1 MAEALHTK
9 YRPKEWES
17 VYGQDSVKKVLQKQ
31 IETGN
36 IRNAYLFVGNSGC
49 GKTTLARLFANK
61 VNNGQGSPI
70 EIDAASNSG
79 VENVRNIIATA
90 SERALDCKYKVIVI
104 DECHAM
110 SSQAWQAFL
119 KCIEEPPA
127 YTIFIFCTTEV
138 KKIPQTIINRVQ
150 KFNFTRIKT
159 SLIKER
165 LDYICRQEGFTNYN
179 EATDYISKLSNGGM
193 RLAISLLDK
202 CAGSNKD
209 LSIENVLSCLGEYS
223 QNKLFDLTNA
233 FIDGDERKVIELV
246 EEYYDNG
253 NEMSTFVDK
262 LISFTMD
269 VLKYSIFKDIS
280 LTMFTSADID
290 ALNYIT
296 NIENSVGY
304 YNYVIDK
311 LTELRSKIKGSDNQL
326 STVEVCL
333 LQVSRGK

>member
-9 YRPKEWES
+9 YRPQDWSS

-36 IRNAYLFVGNSGC
+36 IRNSYLFVGNSGC

-90 SERALDCKYKVIVI
+90 SERALDCKYKVII
-104 DECHAM
+104 LDEAHAF
-110 SSQAWQAFL
+110 SSQSWQAFL
-119 KCIEEPPA
+119 KCIEEPPT

-165 LDYICRQEGFTNYN
+165 LDYICRQENFYNYD

-202 CAGSNKD
+202 CAGSSKD
-209 LSIENVLSCLGEYS
+209 LSIQNVLSCLGEYS
-223 QNKLFDLTNA
+223 QEKMFDLINA
-233 FIDGDERKVIELV
+233 FIDGDEKAVISQV
-246 EEYYDNG
+246 EGYYDNG
-253 NEMSTFVDK
+253 NEMQVFVDK
-262 LISFTMD
+262 LMSFTMN
-269 VLKYSIFKDIS
+269 VLKYAIFKDVS
-280 LTMFTSADID
+280 MTMFTSSDVES
-290 ALNYIT
+290 LNYIT
-296 NIENSVGY
+296 NIENAVGY
-304 YNYVIDK
+304 YNYVLDK
-311 LTELRSKIKGSDNQL
+311 LVGLHSQIKGIDSQL
-326 STVEVCL
+326 STVEIYL
-333 LQVSRGK
+333 LQICRVK